1 MATTASAQR
10 ITCLIP
16 GSESIAR
23 DRRNQDDTRQSTYAA
38 VTTTIQLRFDG
49 RSTPIKGH

>member
-16 GSESIAR
+16 GSEGTAR
-23 DRRNQDDTRQSTYAA
+23 DRRNQDDTGQSTYAT
-38 VTTTIQLRFDG
+38 VTTIIRLRFDG